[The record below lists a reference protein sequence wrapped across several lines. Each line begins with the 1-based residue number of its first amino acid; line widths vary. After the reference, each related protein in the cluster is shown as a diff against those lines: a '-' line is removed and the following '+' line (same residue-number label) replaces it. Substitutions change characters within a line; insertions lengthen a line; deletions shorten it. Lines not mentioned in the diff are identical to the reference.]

1 MTDLMVLTEEE
12 VRYFQAL
19 LEWEPSDDD
28 DDDIQEKSLSPE
40 RPVGQFMFLVLG
52 SKGCGKTSILE
63 RVKFEP
69 ERNVPLYLSND
80 AQFCHG
86 PFTAED
92 RPPGS
97 KEQAVDEERDYR
109 HVVMIDDQTYILNAL
124 ELPSQHL
131 FDEERLKKA
140 LQITEAA
147 VLVYDVNSRAS
158 LCLASDIY
166 RRIHEM
172 IEGTRRYGLV
182 LVGNKSDSKDEE
194 REVSWTEG
202 YKLGCTFIETSA
214 RTGENIDEVFTQL
227 GREVLQLRW
236 LGRQQREEIERSSVE
251 APQCCSDVSP
261 SHRIARWKSWAR
273 PWFHRRAREGKC
285 SAPY

>member
-1 MTDLMVLTEEE
+1 MTDLMILTEEE

-28 DDDIQEKSLSPE
+28 DDVTQEESLSPE

-63 RVKFEP
+63 R
-69 ERNVPLYLSND
+69 
-80 AQFCHG
+80 FCHG

-97 KEQAVDEERDYR
+97 EEQAVDEERDYR

-147 VLVYDVNSRAS
+147 VLVYDVKSRAS
-158 LCLASDIY
+158 LRLVSDIY

-182 LVGNKSDSKDEE
+182 LVGNKSDSEDEE

-236 LGRQQREEIERSSVE
+236 PGRQQREEIERSSAE
-251 APQCCSDVSP
+251 APQCRSDVSP

-273 PWFHRRAREGKC
+273 PWFHRRAKERKC